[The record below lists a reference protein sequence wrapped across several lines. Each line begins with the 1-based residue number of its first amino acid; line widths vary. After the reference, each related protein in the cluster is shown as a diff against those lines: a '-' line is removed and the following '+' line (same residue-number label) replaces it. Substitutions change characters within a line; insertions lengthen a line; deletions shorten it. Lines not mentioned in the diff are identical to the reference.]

1 MTRITRITRMTR
13 IPRITRTRT
22 ATTRTTTMVRVATCR
37 LNNHSNTEEDNN
49 NSTMDGVENLHRVV
63 WMLPWPLFN
72 SNAKKTIFGNC
83 HGMVESTRSA

>member
-1 MTRITRITRMTR
+1 MTRITRITR
-13 IPRITRTRT
+13 ITRTRT
-22 ATTRTTTMVRVATCR
+22 TTATTRTMTMVRVATCR
-37 LNNHSNTEEDNN
+37 LNNHSNTEEGNN
-49 NSTMDGVENLHRVV
+49 NSTMDGVKNLHRVV